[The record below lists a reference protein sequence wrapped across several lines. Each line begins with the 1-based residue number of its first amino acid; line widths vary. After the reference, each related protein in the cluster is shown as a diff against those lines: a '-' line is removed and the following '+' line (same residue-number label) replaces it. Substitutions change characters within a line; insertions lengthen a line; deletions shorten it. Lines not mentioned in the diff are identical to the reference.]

1 MNIFTTY
8 IHTDENIEMA
18 KKLKSKCKAE
28 LKKIKFT
35 DNYKNGKT
43 TFFEKKNLGDSF
55 MNLNTYVLKNVQKY
69 LDVLEFDKNNLHPTI
84 SAMWISEMYKGGNHQ
99 THNHYDSYSHISGT
113 FYVESAPDSAPLVFY
128 SPDFF
133 HDPFVNLKSKT
144 YNQFNSLVWRFPSK
158 PGLLLLWKSN
168 LLHSVDY
175 NNSDKRIAIS
185 FNIKL

>member
-1 MNIFTTY
+1 
-8 IHTDENIEMA
+8 
-18 KKLKSKCKAE
+18 
-28 LKKIKFT
+28 
-35 DNYKNGKT
+35 
-43 TFFEKKNLGDSF
+43 

-99 THNHYDSYSHISGT
+99 THNHYDNYSHISGT